1 MTQLTKQRR
10 AASKKSRRSKRPPKD
25 GAPFR
30 TAASHMRYSI
40 QEQIPELVNT
50 ACYVPD
56 ADEGAAHLNGLTEAA
71 FMAKYGAAKTEMTV
85 RAERAEQELSVATSD
100 LEAARLT
107 DRNTPEWVESGKANH
122 DRSDAP
128 KVEVPISDWQM
139 RHKTEALIICVL
151 LIVALTASFI
161 TAYGN
166 LMGTGLPVFL
176 ETPLLA
182 GVMAMM
188 APMAGISVKLF
199 NSNFRTDKGHRKFTV
214 ALNSVAIAFVLVW
227 VVLFSEQ
234 FHGLS
239 TSVVAGGLFDDPT
252 LWDEVK
258 DTLFVAI
265 TLLCE
270 ISIGAVLA
278 NRLDRIATK
287 YAPESW
293 SRNPESA
300 TVQEHVRK
308 LEKVVEERS
317 EHFADISGQLSEFD
331 NALKLDQG
339 LAQLA
344 YAAKRARNGGDD
356 LL

>member
-1 MTQLTKQRR
+1 MTQLTNERR
-10 AASKKSRRSKRPPKD
+10 AASKKSHRSHRPPKD

-56 ADEGAAHLNGLTEAA
+56 ADEGAQHLTGLIEAA
-71 FMAKYGAAKTEMTV
+71 FMAKYGAARTEISV
-85 RAERAEQELSVATSD
+85 QVERAAHESAVASNSLETARQSD
-100 LEAARLT
+100 R
-107 DRNTPEWVESGKANH
+107 DTPEWVESGKANQ
-122 DRSDAP
+122 DRADTP
-128 KVEVPISDWQM
+128 KVEVPIGDWQM
-139 RHKTEALIICVL
+139 RHKTEAVIICGL
-151 LIVALTASFI
+151 LVVALTASFI

-199 NSNFRTDKGHRKFTV
+199 NSHFRTDKGHRKFTV
-214 ALNSVAIAFVLVW
+214 ALNSIAIALVMVW
-227 VVLFSEQ
+227 VGLFSEQ

-300 TVQEHVRK
+300 TIQEHVRTH
-308 LEKVVEERS
+308 EKIAEQRS
-317 EHFADISGQLSEFD
+317 DHLAHVSGQLSEFD
-331 NALKLDQG
+331 NALKLDQR

-344 YAAKRARNGGDD
+344 YAAKRARNGGND